1 MPGRRKPGTRSN
13 AAGLQSLRNVSKMH
27 LNKEYDAPSTY
38 SSRSG
43 ARRRWEGDRI
53 EREIVQ
59 RHIALDV
66 CSERYPHIDIYTFG
80 YDEAP
85 PAAGIKSRKPGS
97 GFLVIENWLGGCDA
111 LILHTNDS
119 DPIVCLPWRVWA
131 HPLQRACRGTTA

>member
-13 AAGLQSLRNVSKMH
+13 AAGLQSLRNVSEMH
-27 LNKEYDAPSTY
+27 LNNEHDAPSTY

-43 ARRRWEGDRI
+43 ARRRWNGDRI

-59 RHIALDV
+59 WCIALDV
-66 CSERYPHIDIYTFG
+66 RSERYPHIDIYAFG

-85 PAAGIKSRKPGS
+85 LAAEVKSRKRGS
-97 GFLVIENWLGGCDA
+97 GFLIIENWLGGYDA
-111 LILHTNDS
+111 LILRRNNF

-131 HPLQRACRGTTA
+131 RPLQRARRGTTT